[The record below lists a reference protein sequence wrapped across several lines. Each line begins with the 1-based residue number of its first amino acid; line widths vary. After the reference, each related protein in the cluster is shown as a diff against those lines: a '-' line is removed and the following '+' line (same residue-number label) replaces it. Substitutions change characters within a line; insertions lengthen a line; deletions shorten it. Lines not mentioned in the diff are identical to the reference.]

1 MIGTTVSHYRIIEK
15 LGEGGMGVVYK
26 AQDTKLDRFVALK
39 FLPVHITAN
48 EADRARF
55 LQEAKSAALLNH
67 PNICTIYGIHDEGE
81 KPFIEMEFVDG
92 KTLRELD
99 LVNSKPEASLGY
111 AVQIGEALQEAH
123 SKGIVHRDI
132 KADNIMVNAKGQVK
146 VMDFGLA
153 KIKGALKI
161 TKSSSTLG
169 TLGYMAPEQIQGGVV
184 DARSDIFAFGVVL
197 FEMLTSR
204 LPFRGEHE
212 AAMMYAILNEQPE
225 LLAKYRSD
233 TPDDLQ
239 RIITRSLEKEPED
252 RYQSAADMVSE
263 VRRLQKKTSRVTRRI
278 TTDVPAQETEMRATG
293 AVQPTGVHE
302 KPVTS
307 KRNLWIG
314 LGAIVVVMVVVVVI
328 LLSSKQTASINANM
342 SFQVLQ
348 TPFTQTSSP
357 AISRDGNWVAYP
369 ALDSKGKWDVYFM
382 NSTGGEARRITSDST
397 TFIQEVDISPDG
409 SRVVYDRSDASGVK
423 SEIAVVSTLGGMS
436 KRLLDPGALPRWR
449 PDGQRVGFIRY
460 KDCGSTSGFPE
471 FWTMRSDGGESRRE
485 FIDSLAIPNAPESF
499 AWSPDGGSV
508 AFVRWYPGR
517 YQELV
522 TFEFSSKSMREL
534 TSTRKNISEV
544 EWTTRGTIV
553 YSSNASGNTN
563 LWMIPASGG
572 SPVQITKGSGPDFNA
587 RASADGSR
595 LVYLQQQAVGHIW
608 MANANGS
615 SPRQLTFDDINI
627 FNLSLS
633 SDGKQIAFVIAQQD
647 PLKPGQLL
655 FVMDR
660 DGSNKTQVS
669 TNDVAAHSPLWSP
682 NGKLLLF
689 GQHAAL
695 EVHDSIKVFL
705 LDPSNP
711 GNPRLIGKGD
721 PIWWSDDQSISC
733 YHSNASWIMSIE
745 GSGKQKLLADSAF
758 AWIVQNGKYLMKFDQ
773 HVGKE
778 GLWILPFGD
787 VKDPQLPAPKRL
799 LKAGISSTI
808 EPTGRYIYYTK
819 TTGELRRMSLPDGRD
834 ERLPGSYPGLTP
846 QSNIDV
852 SRDGKEIVYVDAR
865 INAKLVMIE
874 NLYK

>member
-1 MIGTTVSHYRIIEK
+1 MIGQTISHYKILEK

-26 AQDTKLDRFVALK
+26 AQDLKLDRFVALK

-48 EADRARF
+48 EADRTRF

-99 LVNSKPEASLGY
+99 LVNSKPETSFGY

-123 SKGIVHRDI
+123 SRGIVHRDI
-132 KADNIMVNAKGQVK
+132 KADNIMVNTKGQVK

-184 DARSDIFAFGVVL
+184 DARSDIFAFGVVV

-212 AAMMYAILNEQPE
+212 AAMMYSIINEQPE

-239 RIITRSLEKEPED
+239 RIISRSLEKEPED
-252 RYQSAADMVSE
+252 RYQSAADMASE
-263 VRRLQKKTSRVTRRI
+263 LRRLQKKTTRVTRRI
-278 TTDVPAQETEMRATG
+278 TSEVPVQEPDVRMSAPP
-293 AVQPTGVHE
+293 QPTGVHE
-302 KPVTS
+302 KAVTS
-307 KRNLWIG
+307 KRYLWIG
-314 LGAIVVVMVVVVVI
+314 IGALGIIAVIVGV
-328 LLSSKQTASINANM
+328 LLLTSKQVTNLNPSM

-348 TPFTQTSSP
+348 TPFTQISSP
-357 AISRDGNWVAYP
+357 ALSRDGNWIAFP
-369 ALDSKGKWDVYFM
+369 AIDSRGKWDVYFM

-409 SRVVYDRSDASGVK
+409 SRVVYDRTDVSGVK
-423 SEIAVVSTLGGMS
+423 PEIAIVSTLGGTS

-449 PDGQRVGFIRY
+449 PDGQRIGYMRF
-460 KDCGSTSGFPE
+460 KDYGSTSGFPE
-471 FWTMRSDGGESRRE
+471 FWSMKPDGGDNHRE
-485 FIDSLAIPNAPESF
+485 FLDSLAIQAATEPF

-508 AFVRWYPGR
+508 AFIRYYPSR

-522 TFEFSSKSMREL
+522 VYDCSSRSMREL
-534 TSTRKNISEV
+534 TSGKKNIGDV

-553 YSSNASGNTN
+553 YSSNASGNSN
-563 LWMIPASGG
+563 LWMVAASGG
-572 SPVQITKGSGPDFNA
+572 SPVQITKGSGPDFYPHS
-587 RASADGSR
+587 SADGSR
-595 LVYLQQQAVGHIW
+595 LVYLQQQSVGHIW
-608 MANANGS
+608 MANTNGS
-615 SPRQLTFDDINI
+615 GLHQLTYDDINI
-627 FNLSLS
+627 FNLSFS
-633 SDGKQIAFVIAQQD
+633 PDGRQIAFVIAQQD

-655 FVMDR
+655 FAMAR
-660 DGSNKTQVS
+660 DGSNKTQL
-669 TNDVAAHSPLWSP
+669 TANDIAAHSPIWSP
-682 NGKLLLF
+682 NSKLLLF

-695 EVHDSIKVFL
+695 EVHDSVKVFL
-705 LDPSNP
+705 VDPSNP
-711 GNPRLIGKGD
+711 GGVRLIGKGD
-721 PIWWSDDQSISC
+721 PMWWTDDQTIAC
-733 YHSNASWIMSIE
+733 YHSNASWIMSID
-745 GSGKQKLLADSAF
+745 GSGQQKRLADSAY
-758 AWIVQNGKYLMKFDQ
+758 AMTIQGGKYMITFEQ
-773 HVGKE
+773 HAGKE
-778 GLWILPFGD
+778 GLWIAPLGD
-787 VKDPQLPAPKRL
+787 ATNAQLPPPKRL
-799 LKAGISSTI
+799 LKAGIPWSI
-808 EPTGRYIYYTK
+808 EPSGHYIYYSK
-819 TTGELRRMSLPDGRD
+819 SIGELRRMSLPDGRD

-852 SRDGKEIVYVDAR
+852 SRDGKEIIYVDAR

-874 NLYK
+874 NPFK